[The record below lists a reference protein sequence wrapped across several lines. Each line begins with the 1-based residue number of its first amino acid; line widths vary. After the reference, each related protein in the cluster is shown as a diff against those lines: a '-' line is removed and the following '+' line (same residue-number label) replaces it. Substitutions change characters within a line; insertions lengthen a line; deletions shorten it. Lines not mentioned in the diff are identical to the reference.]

1 MNIGIISDL
10 HIDRNKDVTPSE
22 YEAMLVDII
31 KHSEIDLFIIA
42 GDISNH
48 HAYSYEFVQRVQY
61 QTAVQTLLVPGNH
74 DLWDMD
80 AEAPDTTSILN
91 YFKSK
96 PKCLID
102 EPFII
107 NDEWAIVGH
116 CGWYNYAFA
125 SDQFDLD
132 RLSRKKFLGAT
143 WQDKKHIDW
152 HESDIEV
159 SRQFAKDIERDI
171 KRVGDRKVILIT
183 HMVTHPDFVVPL
195 PHRIFDYFNAFLG
208 TTDIDDLY
216 DTYNI
221 PYSVMGHVHFRKRL
235 QSPARTYIC
244 PCLGYPREWRT
255 PDIKKEMIDAIQMIQ
270 I

>member
-1 MNIGIISDL
+1 MNIGVISDL

-102 EPFII
+102 
-107 NDEWAIVGH
+107 G
-116 CGWYNYAFA
+116 AFHY
-125 SDQFDLD
+125 Q
-132 RLSRKKFLGAT
+132 
-143 WQDKKHIDW
+143 
-152 HESDIEV
+152 
-159 SRQFAKDIERDI
+159 
-171 KRVGDRKVILIT
+171 
-183 HMVTHPDFVVPL
+183 
-195 PHRIFDYFNAFLG
+195 
-208 TTDIDDLY
+208 
-216 DTYNI
+216 
-221 PYSVMGHVHFRKRL
+221 
-235 QSPARTYIC
+235 
-244 PCLGYPREWRT
+244 
-255 PDIKKEMIDAIQMIQ
+255 
-270 I
+270 